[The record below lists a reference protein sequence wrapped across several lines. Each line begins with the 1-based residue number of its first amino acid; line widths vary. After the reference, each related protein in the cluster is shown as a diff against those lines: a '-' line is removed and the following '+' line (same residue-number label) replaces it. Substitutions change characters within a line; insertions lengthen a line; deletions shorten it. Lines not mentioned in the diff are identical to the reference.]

1 MIRWL
6 RSRPRRGSKRA
17 TPKSDDGPQPDR
29 SLAAGRWRGGD
40 SGGGRGGDALGPAH
54 CKARPR
60 AQRGCGVRAGPAAR
74 RRRALEGRADRD
86 PGSVAA
92 LPSRLAHAP
101 ASARHCADAV
111 LRQASGGGAMN
122 EGFAHQAVEDAIARE
137 RARIARELHD
147 GIATELAGAIS
158 LFKLYLEKHKTQD
171 ETLKNVFDIME
182 RSLKRV
188 RESLADLRP
197 AAIGPNGLL
206 GELRHQGEGFARL
219 YGIRVEL
226 ASNGAEDMLSP
237 QHREVVAQ
245 VVREALT
252 NVRRHSASAV
262 CRFQLGFAS
271 HPCVV

>member
-1 MIRWL
+1 
-6 RSRPRRGSKRA
+6 
-17 TPKSDDGPQPDR
+17 
-29 SLAAGRWRGGD
+29 
-40 SGGGRGGDALGPAH
+40 
-54 CKARPR
+54 
-60 AQRGCGVRAGPAAR
+60 
-74 RRRALEGRADRD
+74 
-86 PGSVAA
+86 
-92 LPSRLAHAP
+92 
-101 ASARHCADAV
+101 
-111 LRQASGGGAMN
+111 MN

-197 AAIGPNGLL
+197 ATIGPNGLL
-206 GELRHQGEGFARL
+206 GDLRHQGEDFARL

-226 ASNGAEDMLSP
+226 SSNGAEEMLSP

-252 NVRRHSASAV
+252 NVRRHSGSAI
-262 CRFQLGFAS
+262 CRVKLGFAA
-271 HPCVV
+271 HPFLIEVSDEGRGFAAGGAGGYGLMGMRERAAGIGGRLEVVSTEGRGTTVFLFGPN